1 MNPAGSRLGGA
12 SFSVSG
18 FAGTLWEALMRI
30 RLAVIAAAALAAG
43 MSGEAV
49 AQYVCPPGYA
59 YYGGVCQPVARSY
72 SNPVSGAVSGE
83 AAGAAAGYN
92 AAGPVG
98 AIVGG
103 AIGTVTGTVA
113 GTAGMV
119 TPPAPTCA
127 YGYMY
132 YNGSCYPAR

>member
-1 MNPAGSRLGGA
+1 
-12 SFSVSG
+12 
-18 FAGTLWEALMRI
+18 MRI
-30 RLAVIAAAALAAG
+30 KLTMFAVAALLAG
-43 MSGEAV
+43 ISSQAM

-72 SNPVSGAVSGE
+72 SNPVSGAMSGE

-103 AIGTVTGTVA
+103 AIGTATGTVA

-119 TPPAPTCA
+119 TPPATAPSCA

-132 YNGSCYPAR
+132 YNGGCYPAR